1 MSKKLKKQ
9 KLKQQKLNRNNMK
22 IIAKLNYLR
31 IAPRKVRM
39 AADIIRG
46 MDVKDAEIQLRFLTK
61 RAAVPLLKLL
71 HSVTSNAQNNFNIEK
86 SNLYISELQVNEGP
100 PLKRWMPRAMGRA
113 AQIMKRT
120 SHINLVLET
129 KKEVKVK
136 KAKKIKPEVVKL
148 KGGAVPKGGE
158 PSPRGEA
165 GRPEVSE
172 LEEEK
177 PVSKPK
183 PIPPTRPYATSGKA
197 KDRFFSRQTF
207 GKVKKMF
214 RRKSF

>member
-1 MSKKLKKQ
+1 
-9 KLKQQKLNRNNMK
+9 MK

-46 MDVKDAEIQLRFLTK
+46 MDVKDAEIQLRFLIK
-61 RAAVPLLKLL
+61 RAAGPLLKLL
-71 HSVTSNAQNNFNIEK
+71 HSAISNAQNNFNIEK
-86 SNLYISELQVNEGP
+86 DNLYISELQVNEGP

-136 KAKKIKPEVVKL
+136 KAKKIKPEVVKIE
-148 KGGAVPKGGE
+148 KGGE
-158 PSPRGEA
+158 IKK
-165 GRPEVSE
+165 
-172 LEEEK
+172 EK
-177 PVSKPK
+177 PVESIAEKPQPEK
-183 PIPPTRPYATSGKA
+183 SIPPQKPYAASGRA